1 MQRQHLDKYAIAE
14 IIRQLDLSGFDVS
27 EDTLR
32 ADIARQFAGRLAYM
46 SEVFNLER
54 FLNACEAGPKREL

>member
-27 EDTLR
+27 EDILR
-32 ADIARQFAGRLAYM
+32 ADIARQFADRLVYV
-46 SEVFNLER
+46 SETFNRER
-54 FLNACEAGPKREL
+54 FLNACEVNRS